1 VKALKIAALA
11 SAALVGYAL
20 PVSATTILFNDF
32 SNLTGLQVNAAT
44 KAIHGC
50 DVSGVGSTCSA
61 VTDFDGNKVLRLTN
75 NLSQSG
81 SAFSTSTVA
90 LDSDASFSTSFRF
103 RFTDQQNSGADGIVF
118 AVQTVSNTAGG
129 LGGGIGYEG
138 LGNSVGI
145 EFDNWDNGGID
156 GNSANHVGIDLN
168 GSVNSVVRI
177 NSPYVFD
184 SGVLLTAWVD
194 YNGVADLLEVRL
206 SDTNIRPDD
215 PLLSH
220 TVDLVATLGSTNA
233 FVGFTSGTGAAGADH
248 DILAWQFNSSFDPID
263 QIGDDVP
270 VPGALALFGLGLFG
284 LAWSRRRR

>member
-1 VKALKIAALA
+1 MKALKLAAVA
-11 SAALVGYAL
+11 SVALVGYAL
-20 PVSATTILFNDF
+20 PASATTILFNDF
-32 SNLTGLQVNAAT
+32 SSLNGLQVNAQT
-44 KAIHGC
+44 KTIHSC
-50 DVSGVGSTCSA
+50 APSGDGSTCAA

-118 AVQTVSNTAGG
+118 AVQTVSNTSGG
-129 LGGGIGYEG
+129 SGGGIGYEG
-138 LGNSVGI
+138 LARSVGI
-145 EFDNWDNGGID
+145 EFDNWDNGSID

-177 NSPYVFD
+177 ESPYIFD

-194 YNGVADLLEVRL
+194 YNGVSDLLEVRL
-206 SDTNIRPDD
+206 SNNNIRPDD

-233 FVGFTSGTGAAGADH
+233 YVGFTSGTGAAGADH
-248 DILAWQFNSSFDPID
+248 DILAWQFNSSFNPIE
-263 QIGDDVP
+263 QIGDGVP
-270 VPGALALFGLGLFG
+270 APGALALLGLGLFG
-284 LAWSRRRR
+284 LGWKRRRR